1 MTCGAEI
8 DCDDSFSM
16 TMLVVVASVMVMFF
30 TILSYLLFVHHFG
43 STKYF
48 DRMAQVVLNKQYK
61 KMLEEKK
68 IGITMAK
75 TVHENAPIKYAEV
88 IEGMSDVE
96 VEEETP
102 RMESVSR
109 LLGDSGA
116 QAQQKLLHGSGRLS
130 HLSAD
135 EGSMLHENELEQG
148 GTGDQYV
155 GPTLSSTAMFFD
167 LTSVSEA

>member
-1 MTCGAEI
+1 
-8 DCDDSFSM
+8 
-16 TMLVVVASVMVMFF
+16 
-30 TILSYLLFVHHFG
+30 
-43 STKYF
+43 
-48 DRMAQVVLNKQYK
+48 
-61 KMLEEKK
+61 
-68 IGITMAK
+68 MAK

-155 GPTLSSTAMFFD
+155 GPTLSSTSMFFD

>member
-1 MTCGAEI
+1 MSSYLAFSSSDLEQPDGEPFGIPCGTNMCKHCCIEKFMTCGAEI

-61 KMLEEKK
+61 KMVEEKK

-116 QAQQKLLHGSGRLS
+116 IAQ
-130 HLSAD
+130 
-135 EGSMLHENELEQG
+135 
-148 GTGDQYV
+148 
-155 GPTLSSTAMFFD
+155 
-167 LTSVSEA
+167 

>member
-48 DRMAQVVLNKQYK
+48 DRMAQIVLNKQYK

-68 IGITMAK
+68 TGITMAK
-75 TVHENAPIKYAEV
+75 TVHENAPIKYAEIV
-88 IEGMSDVE
+88 EGMSDVE
-96 VEEETP
+96 LEEETP
-102 RMESVSR
+102 RMDSVSR

-116 QAQQKLLHGSGRLS
+116 LAEKKLLEGSGRLS
-130 HLSAD
+130 HLTAD
-135 EGSMLHENELEQG
+135 EGSMLHENQLEKEG
-148 GTGDQYV
+148 ADDLFV
-155 GPTLSSTAMFFD
+155 GPTMPTTAKFFD
-167 LTSVSEA
+167 LTAVGEA